1 MIFQSSPLH
10 YSAQNGHLSVVE
22 YLIKNG
28 ADINDK
34 TQNVDI

>member
-1 MIFQSSPLH
+1 LLTRHNTAANI
-10 YSAQNGHLSVVE
+10 HLCVVE

-34 TQNVDI
+34 TNGVDI